1 MPYGYMGKICFVDLS
16 KGEMHE
22 EQLDSKIYRSFVGG
36 EGLGASILI
45 DRQPAHVDALGPDNM
60 LGILVGLLTGCGVSS
75 AARTTVVTKSPL
87 TGTFGDA
94 NAGGYFAPELKACG
108 YDGIFFKG
116 ISPKPVYLLVTEEK
130 SELKDAS
137 HLWGKD
143 TVETS
148 TILRQELGDAK
159 IRVACIGPA
168 GEKMSLISSIIID
181 QRAAARSGVG
191 AVMGSKRL
199 KAIVTRGRK
208 KPLLADSNS
217 LKPLA
222 KKYAKSLTETDYF
235 VIKTLR
241 KYGTCGLVN
250 LGTQLGLAPAKNWS
264 TSGEDGFP
272 AHAKLDGDNVIRFRT
287 KKHGCADCV
296 IRCGGVVRLDNGSHR
311 SIETRLPEYETLVSF
326 GNMCLNEDVQSIIKA
341 EDLCDR
347 YGIDT
352 ISTGNVIAFAMEC
365 FEKGFI
371 TIKETGGV
379 ELTWGNAPAI
389 LAVLEQIVER
399 KGFGALLADGVKKA
413 AELIGKGSDQFA
425 VHIGGQE
432 LPYHDFRFELAGRG
446 MTYISDPTPSRH
458 ERFTGGQLLQI
469 GVPLGPEQELQ
480 PVSEIDPIDYHTL
493 GQIYAIGTKYY
504 EFFVSCGM
512 CAFAMGACATF
523 PLVDIIS
530 AVTGWD
536 FTADELVETGER
548 IQTVRQIFNFKE
560 GVRPQD
566 FHIPPRMKEP
576 AAFLGPMKVDD
587 IEYDYK
593 AIRAAYYEALRWN
606 PITGEPSAKRLNELG
621 LKTILS

>member
-1 MPYGYMGKICFVDLS
+1 MGKICFVDLI
-16 KGEMHE
+16 KNEIR
-22 EQLDSKIYRSFVGG
+22 EQRLDDKIYRSFIGG
-36 EGLGASILI
+36 EGLGARILLEK
-45 DRQPAHVDALGPDNM
+45 QQAHVDALGPENM
-60 LGILVGLLTGCGVSS
+60 LGIIVGLLTGCGVSS

-94 NAGGYFAPELKACG
+94 NSGGYFAPELKACG

-116 ISPKPVYLLVTEEK
+116 ISPKPVYLLVTAEK
-130 SELKDAS
+130 AELKDAS

-148 TILRQELGDAK
+148 TILRQELGDSK
-159 IRVACIGPA
+159 ISVACIGPA

-199 KAIVTRGRK
+199 KAIVIRGHK
-208 KPLLADSNS
+208 KIPLADPNT
-217 LKPLA
+217 LKPLT

-241 KYGTCGLVN
+241 KYGTCGLVT
-250 LGTQLGLAPAKNWS
+250 LGTRLGLAPAKNWS
-264 TSGEDGFP
+264 ASGEEGFP

-287 KKHGCADCV
+287 KRHGCADCV
-296 IRCGGVVRLDNGSHR
+296 IRCGGIVRLDNGSHG

-341 EDLCDR
+341 EDFCDR

-371 TIKETGGV
+371 TKKETGGI
-379 ELTWGNAPAI
+379 ELTWGNATAI
-389 LAVLEQIVER
+389 LAVLEQLVKRE
-399 KGFGALLADGVKKA
+399 GFGALLTDGVKKA

-432 LPYHDFRFELAGRG
+432 IPYHDFRFEPAGRG

-458 ERFTGGQLLQI
+458 ERFTGGQLLQL

-480 PVSEIDPIDYHTL
+480 PKSETDPANYQGL
-493 GQIYAIGTKYY
+493 GQIYATGTKYY

-536 FTADELVETGER
+536 FTAGELLKTGER
-548 IQTVRQIFNFKE
+548 IQTIRQAFNFRE
-560 GVRPQD
+560 GVRPHD
-566 FHIPPRMKEP
+566 FNIPARMKEP
-576 AAFLGPMKVDD
+576 AAFQGPMKADD
-587 IEYDYK
+587 FEYDYK
-593 AIRAAYYEALRWN
+593 AIRTAYHNAMRWN
-606 PITGEPSAKRLNELG
+606 PETGEPSKKRLDELG